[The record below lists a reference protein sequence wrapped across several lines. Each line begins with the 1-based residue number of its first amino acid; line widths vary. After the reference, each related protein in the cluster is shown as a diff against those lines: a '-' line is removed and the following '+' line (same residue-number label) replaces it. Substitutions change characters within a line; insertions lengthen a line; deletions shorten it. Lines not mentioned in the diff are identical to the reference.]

1 MIHRMIRRRLGR
13 RQGQGMTEY
22 IVIVGLIAIL
32 LVAVVIRFKEQLR
45 VTIEGS
51 DGNGGMTGEV
61 DDISD
66 GIAAPTEDGN
76 PTGPRG
82 NGGTTSG
89 GYRLSGDRT
98 QVDDGSGN
106 WVPYN
111 PSTHGDLPTG

>member
-1 MIHRMIRRRLGR
+1 MKKSLLRRGR

-22 IVIVGLIAIL
+22 IIIVGLIAIL

-61 DDISD
+61 DDITNGINAPPTDD
-66 GIAAPTEDGN
+66 GGSN
-76 PTGPRG
+76 GPRG

-98 QVDDGSGN
+98 MVNDNGT

-111 PSTHGDLPTG
+111 PSTHGTAPTN

>member
-45 VTIEGS
+45 ITIEGS

-61 DDISD
+61 DDITN
-66 GIAAPTEDGN
+66 GINTPTDDGN
-76 PTGPRG
+76 TSGPRG
-82 NGGTTSG
+82 NGGTTSS

-98 QVDDGSGN
+98 QVDDNGT

-111 PSTHGDLPTG
+111 PAVHGDLPTG

>member
-45 VTIEGS
+45 ITIEGS

-61 DDISD
+61 DDISN
-66 GIAAPTEDGN
+66 GIAAPSDEGA
-76 PTGPRG
+76 GPNGTRG
-82 NGGTTSG
+82 GGGTTTN
-89 GYRLSGDRT
+89 GYEMSSDRS
-98 QVDDGSGN
+98 QVNVNGT

-111 PSTHGDLPTG
+111 PAVHGDPQ